1 MVLIEG
7 VCMLGIYGGVL
18 VQVAEVYMTCLL
30 SCLKERIIAESKHLG
45 PKQLLM
51 LSGKTKE

>member
-1 MVLIEG
+1 
-7 VCMLGIYGGVL
+7 MLGIYGEVL

-30 SCLKERIIAESKHLG
+30 SCLKETRIAESKHLG

-51 LSGKTKE
+51 LSWKTKE

>member
-1 MVLIEG
+1 
-7 VCMLGIYGGVL
+7 MLGIYGEVL

-30 SCLKERIIAESKHLG
+30 SCLKERIAESKHLG

-51 LSGKTKE
+51 LSWKTKE